1 MGTPRDAEDR
11 VKGLGEGADGHVQS
25 EGCDTLKQGS
35 GLFWEAGQ
43 GAGVYLGRSRMAGFR
58 HEQGNSS
65 VTYCIHHFFFF
76 IKSGRSPEWVGY
88 LETLRKPALLF
99 VLVIYFILAER
110 G

>member
-1 MGTPRDAEDR
+1 MNRGTHLSPIAFI
-11 VKGLGEGADGHVQS
+11 
-25 EGCDTLKQGS
+25 T
-35 GLFWEAGQ
+35 
-43 GAGVYLGRSRMAGFR
+43 
-58 HEQGNSS
+58 
-65 VTYCIHHFFFF
+65 FFFF

>member
-43 GAGVYLGRSRMAGFR
+43 GQECTWVGPGWQVLDMNRGTHLSPIAFI
-58 HEQGNSS
+58 
-65 VTYCIHHFFFF
+65 TFFF
-76 IKSGRSPEWVGY
+76 
-88 LETLRKPALLF
+88 L
-99 VLVIYFILAER
+99 
-110 G
+110 